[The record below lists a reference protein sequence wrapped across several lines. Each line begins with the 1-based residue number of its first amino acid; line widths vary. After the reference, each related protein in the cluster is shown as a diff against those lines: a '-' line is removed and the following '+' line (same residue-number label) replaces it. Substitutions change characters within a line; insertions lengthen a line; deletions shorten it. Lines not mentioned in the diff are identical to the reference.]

1 MKDLT
6 SPQGSGEGI
15 KVDPSSSDIP
25 EKVGD
30 GASVIIEIDDL
41 DRNRAI
47 WIKERLHNELGR
59 LQESSTSFS
68 CSIYRVPHCLRQY
81 NEKVYDPQVISIGPF
96 HYEKRKNQLQEME
109 ERKWRYLQDI
119 LSRNGEG
126 SLERYLAVL
135 NKLED
140 KARKC
145 YSEVIP
151 LDSNSFVEMM
161 LLDACFIIEFFRK
174 RKDRGSAD
182 DGIFQMLWLQP
193 AIIGDLIMLENQI
206 PFFILHHLFDL
217 IDGCRQHSLLEI
229 ATFLLDDMIVK
240 ERLEHSSDIQIQ
252 HLLHLM
258 LHTSPFV
265 LAEEKSS
272 EPTDFQ
278 KIPCASKLKEA
289 GIKFRKQSW
298 DAFLNIK
305 FQKGVIEIP
314 CMEFWDKLNLL
325 FLNLIAF
332 EQCYCPCKK
341 YITAYIAFMNS
352 LISTGKDV
360 EILCREGII
369 QNWVGSDGDMVSLFN
384 NMVRELTVRQED
396 FYLSGICKEI
406 NQYCEGTWP
415 KMRATLVHDY
425 FRNRWAIISFFAALF
440 LLLLTLTQTFFSS
453 FPKFAYGG

>member
-1 MKDLT
+1 
-6 SPQGSGEGI
+6 
-15 KVDPSSSDIP
+15 
-25 EKVGD
+25 
-30 GASVIIEIDDL
+30 
-41 DRNRAI
+41 
-47 WIKERLHNELGR
+47 
-59 LQESSTSFS
+59 
-68 CSIYRVPHCLRQY
+68 
-81 NEKVYDPQVISIGPF
+81 
-96 HYEKRKNQLQEME
+96 ME
-109 ERKWRYLQDI
+109 EHKWRYLQDI
-119 LSRNGEG
+119 ISRNGEG

-135 NKLED
+135 NKLEE

-161 LLDACFIIEFFRK
+161 LLDACFIIEYCRK
-174 RKDRGSAD
+174 RDSLECED
-182 DGIFQMLWLQP
+182 DSIFQLEWLQD
-193 AIIGDLIMLENQI
+193 AIVGDLIMLENQI

-229 ATFLLDDMIVK
+229 ATFLLQDRIVK
-240 ERLEHSSDIQIQ
+240 ESLEHSSDIQIQ

-258 LHTSPFV
+258 LHTNLFV
-265 LAEEKSS
+265 IAEEKSS
-272 EPTDFQ
+272 MPTNFQ

-289 GIKFRKQSW
+289 GIKFRKKSRNYTASLL
-298 DAFLNIK
+298 DIK
-305 FQKGVIEIP
+305 FQEGVIEIP
-314 CMEFWDKLNLL
+314 TMEFWDEANRM
-325 FLNLIAF
+325 FLNLVAF

-360 EILCREGII
+360 EILCGEGII
-369 QNWVGSDGDMVSLFN
+369 ANWIGSDGDMVSLFN
-384 NMVRELTVRQED
+384 NMVRELTVREED

-440 LLLLTLTQTFFSS
+440 LLLLTMTQTFFSS